1 MPIVTMS
8 SRGQIVIPKE
18 IRKQLQIVPGKKLSI
33 KLENDHVRL
42 TPLPD
47 DPVDYFCGIFE
58 EKDSITKALID
69 HRRKDKIRESKK
81 ITG

>member
-1 MPIVTMS
+1 MKSIMPIVTTS

-47 DPVDYFCGIFE
+47 DRVPFSNFMWKLRKLLTFKSKIQ
-58 EKDSITKALID
+58 
-69 HRRKDKIRESKK
+69 RRK
-81 ITG
+81 T